1 MKEHLLDREYEDTLW
16 LDWIVVQWKHIFGK
30 MLTTNYVKWESSISR
45 IKLYNGS
52 RKPISN
58 FSKLGM
64 PQMI

>member
-1 MKEHLLDREYEDTLW
+1 MEEHLLNREYENTL
-16 LDWIVVQWKHIFGK
+16 WIVVRWKHIFGK

-45 IKLYNGS
+45 IKLCKGS

-58 FSKLGM
+58 SSKLGM

>member
-1 MKEHLLDREYEDTLW
+1 MEEHLLDREYEDTLW
-16 LDWIVVQWKHIFGK
+16 LDWIIVQWKHIFGK

-45 IKLYNGS
+45 IKLCNGS

-58 FSKLGM
+58 SSKLGM